1 MTSTTKALPCSPS
14 CLQILDISTS
24 TAYISALITSSTC
37 NITLLHL
44 ETHQSEN
51 QLIHNN
57 IMASTT
63 DSVRSADIEFLFE
76 ALNYAAAPL
85 TVSKFTAILPSQTML
100 TFLQINIALL
110 GAAKDAKPNTL
121 AKRISMISKRYNLNI
136 TTTTKSEGSIPVTPK
151 KPKAAA
157 AKTPASRKRKVSTKI
172 EKESEAEGDEVE
184 MNGKRSE
191 EAEHFGQKQKIG
203 NGDARHGDD
212 GGLDD
217 GVGEDLA

>member
-85 TVSKFTAILPSQTML
+85 T
-100 TFLQINIALL
+100 INIALL